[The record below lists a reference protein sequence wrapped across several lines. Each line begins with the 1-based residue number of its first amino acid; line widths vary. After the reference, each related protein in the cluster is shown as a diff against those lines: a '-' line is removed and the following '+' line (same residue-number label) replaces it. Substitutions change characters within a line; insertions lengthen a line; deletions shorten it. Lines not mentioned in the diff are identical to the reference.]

1 MFHLEHTDMSN
12 HAIKTEV
19 ELPTTPYVHSKL
31 VRPFV
36 KWVGGKR
43 QLLSDIN
50 RLRPKKF
57 GTYYE
62 PFVGG
67 GAVLLHLQPKV
78 ARVADVNEELVNLY
92 KVIRDNPEALIE
104 DLDKHVNEE
113 DYFYEI
119 RSIDRDS
126 EAYQALTDIARA
138 SRIIF
143 LNKTCFNGLYR
154 VNNSGEFNAPFGRYK
169 NPAIN
174 DKDTIRAVHRYLA
187 GNDFEIDNADFEKCV
202 SGAKKGDFVYFDPPY
217 DPVSDS
223 ANFTGYSRGGFN
235 RSDQRRLRD
244 LCDRLDKKGV
254 NFMVS
259 NSSTDFIKNIYS
271 EYPAPHIVKAK
282 RAINSNGNDR
292 GNVDEVIICNYGKKD
307 N

>member
-1 MFHLEHTDMSN
+1 MTA
-12 HAIKTEV
+12 HANKIETEQSQA
-19 ELPTTPYVHSKL
+19 PYTHSKL

-57 GTYYE
+57 NTYFE
-62 PFVGG
+62 PFIGG
-67 GAVLLHLQPKV
+67 GAVLLHLQPSV

-92 KVIRDNPEALIE
+92 KVIRDQPE
-104 DLDKHVNEE
+104 DLIIDLNKHKNTEE
-113 DYFYEI
+113 YFYEI
-119 RSIDRDS
+119 RALDRDTD
-126 EAYQALTDIARA
+126 AYKKLTNVERA
-138 SRIIF
+138 SRVIF

-187 GNDFEIDNADFEKCV
+187 TNDFQVTNQDFEKCV
-202 SGAKKGDFVYFDPPY
+202 QEAKKGDFVYFDPPY
-217 DPVSDS
+217 DPVSSS
-223 ANFTGYSRGGFN
+223 ANFTGYSRGGFD
-235 RSDQRRLRD
+235 RSDQERLRNV
-244 LCDRLDKKGV
+244 CDELHSKDVK
-254 NFMVS
+254 FMVS
-259 NSSTDFIKNIYS
+259 NSSTDFIKKIYS
-271 EYPAPHIVKAK
+271 EYPEPHIVKAK

-292 GNVDEVIICNYGKKD
+292 GNVDEVIICNYGKKE